1 MTQGE
6 QAKELLKKYLNN
18 ELDPAGTKQVE
29 EWYNSYEQNDLH
41 IKEER
46 KAGIDKKMFA
56 TLQKVIYKD
65 AKPNVLRLSTL
76 HSWLKI
82 AAVLLVISGLAILL
96 WPTSSKQDNTEKL
109 VSLSTTA
116 KQKKKITFADGSAI
130 CLAPSSKLLY
140 PLKFNSSKRVVELAE
155 GEAFFKIAHEEQR
168 SFIVKTSN
176 DLETKV
182 LGTSFTIK
190 SYRAKGIIDIIVATG
205 KVAVG
210 NTQQTFGTLIKGQ
223 QISYDKEKR
232 LATISYTPKPVYTD
246 LIFEGTTLQKVIN
259 QLEYAYS
266 VRIVLSNPNLYN
278 LKCAAVFNTRQKPE
292 EILDILCS
300 LHHLKFNVSDD
311 HKTFNIYRKMK
322 K

>member
-1 MTQGE
+1 MTQEE
-6 QAKELLKKYLNN
+6 QARALLKKYLNN
-18 ELDPAGTKQVE
+18 ELDPARTKQVE

-41 IKEER
+41 IEKER
-46 KAGIDKKMFA
+46 KAGIDEKMFA

-65 AKPNVLRLSTL
+65 AKPNVLQFSIL

-82 AAVLLVISGLAILL
+82 AAVFLVISGLAVLV
-96 WPTSSKQDNTEKL
+96 WPTSSKQDITKKL

-116 KQKKKITFADGSAI
+116 TQKKKITLADGSEI
-130 CLAPSSKLLY
+130 CLSPSSKLLY
-140 PLKFNSSKRVVELAE
+140 PLKFSSSKRVVELTE
-155 GEAFFKIAHEEQR
+155 GEAFFKIAHEEKR
-168 SFIVKTSN
+168 SFIVKTSD

-190 SYRAKGIIDIIVATG
+190 SYRAKGNIDIIVSTG
-205 KVAVG
+205 KVSVG
-210 NTQQTFGTLIKGQ
+210 NSQQTFGTLIKGQ

-232 LATISYTPKPVYTD
+232 LAMISYTPKPIYTD
-246 LIFEGTTLQKVIN
+246 LIFEGTTLLKAVK

-266 VRIVLSNPNLYN
+266 IRIELSNPALYN
-278 LKCAAVFNTRQKPE
+278 LKCAAVFNTRQKPV

-300 LHHLKFNVSDD
+300 LHHLKFNISED